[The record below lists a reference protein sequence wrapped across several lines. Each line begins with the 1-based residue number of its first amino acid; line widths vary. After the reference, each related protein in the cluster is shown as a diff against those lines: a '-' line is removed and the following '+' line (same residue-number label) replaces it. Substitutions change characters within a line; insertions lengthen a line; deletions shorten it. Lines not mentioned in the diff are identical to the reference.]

1 MPGVGSPIVASCLAR
16 PLSAPPFAVSSLDVI
31 AASPIQPCRCPWN
44 ASSWTEPARRPK
56 SIVCPGAQF
65 RKDLRHPQKPSSSR
79 WLRRGQRFFRN
90 WALASGK
97 NAGTWGRDEIRDI
110 TGTFGIDYS
119 GIKAISGAFSY
130 TGAQSSTNNNNGSTR
145 KDTVRFSA
153 ASVVPTGQENVP
165 PHVWQPLVIYLG
177 RPAQV

>member
-1 MPGVGSPIVASCLAR
+1 MPLRDPAWAKPILPVIFRISSRPQPPAWESAS
-16 PLSAPPFAVSSLDVI
+16 
-31 AASPIQPCRCPWN
+31 
-44 ASSWTEPARRPK
+44 
-56 SIVCPGAQF
+56 GAQF